1 MAALCAPEI
10 MNWRM
15 LSSLSQAVM
24 VQKVKCLSG
33 RSAPAR
39 NPGARRT
46 WRIERVVWMKKKGR
60 KRMERM
66 RRRVREMKGIE
77 KQFTVISF
85 QLSEIRE
92 QGTGNREQKGR
103 D

>member
-1 MAALCAPEI
+1 
-10 MNWRM
+10 
-15 LSSLSQAVM
+15 
-24 VQKVKCLSG
+24 
-33 RSAPAR
+33 
-39 NPGARRT
+39 
-46 WRIERVVWMKKKGR
+46 VVWMKKKGR

-92 QGTGNREQKGR
+92 QGTERQGLR

>member
-46 WRIERVVWMKKKGR
+46 WRIERVV
-60 KRMERM
+60 
-66 RRRVREMKGIE
+66 
-77 KQFTVISF
+77 
-85 QLSEIRE
+85 
-92 QGTGNREQKGR
+92 
-103 D
+103 